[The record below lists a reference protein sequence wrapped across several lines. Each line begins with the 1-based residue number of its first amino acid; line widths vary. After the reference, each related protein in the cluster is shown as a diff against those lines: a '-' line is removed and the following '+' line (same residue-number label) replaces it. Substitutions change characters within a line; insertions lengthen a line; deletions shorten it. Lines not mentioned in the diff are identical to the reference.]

1 MRRAREILAAQRD
14 EIDPSTRSNLGQQKR
29 RVLDAA
35 IEALEAPTVTPAGNL
50 LDRLEAVEY
59 RPRPSILAHVMPSE
73 LRPGELSL
81 RLRLTDRSWRGF
93 LEALVAEGF
102 QPGDVVRIEAIR

>member
-1 MRRAREILAAQRD
+1 
-14 EIDPSTRSNLGQQKR
+14 
-29 RVLDAA
+29 
-35 IEALEAPTVTPAGNL
+35 
-50 LDRLEAVEY
+50 
-59 RPRPSILAHVMPSE
+59 MPSE
-73 LRPGELSL
+73 RRPGELSL